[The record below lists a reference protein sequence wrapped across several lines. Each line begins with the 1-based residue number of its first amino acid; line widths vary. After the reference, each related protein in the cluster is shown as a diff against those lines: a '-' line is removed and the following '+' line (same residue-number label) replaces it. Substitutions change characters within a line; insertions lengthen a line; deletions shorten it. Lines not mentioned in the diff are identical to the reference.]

1 MRESRPAPTTSWP
14 WRPRR
19 SSLSQHNFARWLA
32 ALLRNR
38 VARIGVFAIAPVLIM
53 LWWQMGGA
61 PGEVLSEAEAAGVVT
76 EVHKHAYLITLDD
89 GPQVRV
95 FRTRTLEKGARVT
108 LHASRF
114 ESGVTQ
120 YVLPGTDTAQP
131 LVRDDQ

>member
-1 MRESRPAPTTSWP
+1 MLTISWRWLPRP
-14 WRPRR
+14 
-19 SSLSQHNFARWLA
+19 SSLVQHNFARWFA

-61 PGEVLSEAEAAGVVT
+61 PGEVVTEGQAAGVVT
-76 EVHKHAYLITLDD
+76 EVYKHAYLITLDD

-95 FRTRTLEKGARVT
+95 FRTRKLDKGVRVM
-108 LHASRF
+108 LHVSRF

-120 YVLPGTDTAQP
+120 YVLPGTDGTQAP
-131 LVRDDQ
+131 VRDAP